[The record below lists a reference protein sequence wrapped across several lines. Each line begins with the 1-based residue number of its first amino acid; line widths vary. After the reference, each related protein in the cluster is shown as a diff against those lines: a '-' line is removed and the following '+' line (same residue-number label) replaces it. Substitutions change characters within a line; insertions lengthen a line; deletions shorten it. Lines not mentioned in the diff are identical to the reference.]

1 MLMADRLSQFLN
13 AAFSIVVTVS
23 GIVIVT
29 SALQSSKQLLLMLV
43 MFCGNMTVVSALAP
57 ENSPLGSSLA
67 LVFMPSLPSVMT
79 ASDRSTLIT
88 RHSPF
93 FSFALV
99 RFTICCISLMSAPF
113 MGPLTFSSVILNRS
127 SSKIFEAS

>member
-1 MLMADRLSQFLN
+1 MADRLSQFLN
-13 AAFSIVVTVS
+13 AAFSMVVTLS

-29 SALQSSKQLLLMLV
+29 SALQSSKQFLLMLV
-43 MFCGNMTVVSALAP
+43 MFCGNMTEVSSLAP
-57 ENSPLGSSLA
+57 EKSAFGNSLA
-67 LVFMPSLPSVMT
+67 LVFIPSLPSVIM
-79 ASDRSTLIT
+79 ASDRSTLFT

-113 MGPLTFSSVILNRS
+113 IGPLTFSSVILNLS